1 MSQQPS
7 HPESARRQQLTLL
20 WMQAQPIV
28 SAYINSA
35 VRDQQHAEDLLQET
49 ALSIAESFEQY
60 DTAKP
65 FLPWAIG
72 VAKNKLLHYYRRH
85 RNDRLV
91 FDDELLGKIGPRYE
105 AESIAAMKEQGAAL
119 QLCIDK
125 LAEHAR
131 AILEMRYVR
140 DMGYE
145 QIAEAVGRT
154 AAGVANNLYRSRKA
168 LATCVKR
175 QTRIEKGGSA

>member
-1 MSQQPS
+1 M
-7 HPESARRQQLTLL
+7 
-20 WMQAQPIV
+20 
-28 SAYINSA
+28 
-35 VRDQQHAEDLLQET
+35 
-49 ALSIAESFEQY
+49 
-60 DTAKP
+60 
-65 FLPWAIG
+65 
-72 VAKNKLLHYYRRH
+72 AKNKLLHYYRRH

-91 FDDELLGKIGPRYE
+91 FDDELLGKIGTRYE
-105 AESIAAMKEQGAAL
+105 AESVEAMKEQGAAL

-145 QIAEAVGRT
+145 QIADAVGRT

-168 LATCVKR
+168 LAKCVKR
-175 QTRIEKGGSA
+175 QATTEKGDSV